1 MVPANQR
8 IRTHTLGKLPYI
20 LLCALLVFVLQNSEH
35 GPAIRSVSAQADGPR
50 KDTPPVIIDDDEDF
64 NDDDDEEDESEDED
78 FDDDDFDDDD
88 FDDDDDV
95 FDAGD
100 EF

>member
-1 MVPANQR
+1 MVPASQR
-8 IRTHTLGKLPYI
+8 IRARTLGKLPCI
-20 LLCALLVFVLQNSEH
+20 LLYILLVFVLQNSEH
-35 GPAIRSVSAQADGPR
+35 GPAIRSVSAQADGPP

-64 NDDDDEEDESEDED
+64 NEDYEEDSEDED

-88 FDDDDDV
+88 FDDDDYDG
-95 FDAGD
+95 AGD